1 MNNDSEYIIGNIDF
15 SMSME
20 DMPLTSKNKEEMREC
35 LNGNLDL
42 DKLLAETIKKY
53 KMETVKS
60 KNVNKAKD
68 L

>member
-20 DMPLTSKNKEEMREC
+20 DLPLTSENKEEMREC

-53 KMETVKS
+53 KNGDSLTHG
-60 KNVNKAKD
+60 
-68 L
+68 

>member
-20 DMPLTSKNKEEMREC
+20 DMPLTSENKEEMREC

-42 DKLLAETIKKY
+42 DKLIAETINKY
-53 KMETVKS
+53 KMET
-60 KNVNKAKD
+60 A
-68 L
+68 